1 LKEVKKI
8 GLFDLSKKGRKT
20 PSSRDNPHGQKLKNI
35 AMLGSLPPLRAL
47 SSYCLELALAVADL
61 GEVEFISF
69 QKIYPARLYPGG
81 DLKDD
86 HTFPTIGHPNLKV
99 RRRLTWYNPVSWII
113 EGMSTNAVLLHA
125 QWWSLPLATIYLVV
139 CLGFKLRRKPIIFTV
154 HNILQHEKSFFYR
167 QISRALFRL
176 GDHFIVHSSP
186 NRDQLIKYYNIP
198 PDRVTQIPHG
208 PLDFH
213 VQNDIDRDEVRNKM
227 SFDPANSIIL
237 LFGAIRPYKG
247 IDTALM
253 AFAKV
258 LRKIPGARLLIAG
271 RLWEQWGYY
280 EQLIDD
286 LGIGDY
292 IKTYLRYIP
301 SGEVFKFFV
310 ASDLVILP
318 YHHFD
323 SQSGVGSTA
332 ISFRKPMIVTNV
344 GGLPELVVD
353 QRYVVPP
360 KDPETLASTIVD
372 CLKNPDQLDKMAAGA
387 EEVAGAIAWTTIAKK
402 TWSLYD
408 NVLDLSKISV
418 KSY

>member
-1 LKEVKKI
+1 
-8 GLFDLSKKGRKT
+8 
-20 PSSRDNPHGQKLKNI
+20 
-35 AMLGSLPPLRAL
+35 MLGSLPPLRAL
-47 SSYCLELALAVADL
+47 SSYCLELALAVADIE
-61 GEVEFISF
+61 EVEFISF
-69 QKIYPARLYPGG
+69 RKIYPARLYPGG
-81 DLKDD
+81 DLEDD
-86 HTFPTIGHPNLKV
+86 HTFPTLKHPNLKV

-113 EGMSTNAVLLHA
+113 EGMSVNTALLHA
-125 QWWSLPLATIYLVV
+125 QWWSLPLAIIYFVV
-139 CLGFKLRRKPIIFTV
+139 CLGFKLRRKPVIFTV
-154 HNILQHEKSFFYR
+154 HNILQHETSFFYR
-167 QISRALFRL
+167 RISRALFRL

-198 PDRVTQIPHG
+198 PDRITKIPHG

-213 VQNDIDRDEVRNKM
+213 VRNDIDREAVRNKM
-227 SFDPANSIIL
+227 SFDPANRIIL

-247 IDTALM
+247 IDTALK

-258 LRKIPGARLLIAG
+258 HPEIPEARLLIAG

-292 IKTYLRYIP
+292 IKTHLRYIP
-301 SGEVFKFFV
+301 SDEVFKFFA

-360 KDPETLASTIVD
+360 NDPETLASTIVD
-372 CLKNPDQLDKMAAGA
+372 CLKNPDQLDKMTAGA
-387 EEVAGAIAWTTIAKK
+387 KEVAEAMAWTTIAKK
-402 TWSLYD
+402 TWSLYGH
-408 NVLDLSKISV
+408 VLDLSKITI